1 MIQITKSQP
10 VPTPLRTRGTRHRQ
24 QLETLHGT
32 DPAACEVP
40 DNTIL
45 HSRDGIY
52 NHAKVKA
59 QLRADQ
65 HDKCCYCESLFT
77 NTSYGDVEHF
87 RPKAG
92 YQQVWEGPLH
102 KPGYYW
108 LAYEWS
114 NLFFSCQICNQEC
127 KGNYFPLANHTAA
140 RAKTHHNDIGQEQPL
155 LLNPA
160 LDTPSNHLS
169 FVGDA
174 IKAIDA
180 RGAASIQGFGLDR
193 PELIKSRADHFKG
206 LYYARLV
213 GAFKFTLP
221 LGPREQE
228 FLQELNLSI
237 AQGQAVAEDAK
248 RRWREAAFDTA
259 EYAGMVRANFSH
271 LPHR

>member
-10 VPTPLRTRGTRHRQ
+10 ALAPLTTRGTRHRQ
-24 QLETLHGT
+24 QLEKLHT
-32 DPAACEVP
+32 ADPAACEAA

-52 NHAKVKA
+52 NDAKMKA

-65 HDKCCYCESLFT
+65 HHKCCYCESLFT
-77 NTSYGDVEHF
+77 DTSYGDVEHF

-92 YQQVWEGPLH
+92 YQQLWEGPLH

-114 NLFFSCQICNQEC
+114 NLFFSCQICNQEY
-127 KGNYFPLANHTAA
+127 KGNYFPLANHATA
-140 RAKTHHNDIGQEQPL
+140 RAKTHHDNIGQEQPL

-160 LDTPSNHLS
+160 LDTPANHLT

-174 IKAIDA
+174 IGVIDA
-180 RGAASIQGFGLDR
+180 RGKASIQGFGLDR
-193 PELIKSRADHFKG
+193 PELIKSRVDHLKNLF
-206 LYYARLV
+206 YARIV
-213 GAFKFTLP
+213 GAFKFTVP
-221 LGPREQE
+221 LDPRENE

-237 AQGQAVAEDAK
+237 AEGKAVAEEAK
-248 RRWREAAFDTA
+248 RRWREAAFDAA
-259 EYAGMVRANFSH
+259 EHAGMVRANFPH
-271 LPHR
+271 LPHQ